1 MASPTS
7 PRAPRVPASEWGG
20 LAWRLAVVV
29 ILGLMSFLAAYGLAL
44 DVADAGGRGAEWMA
58 PRMVIDVVL
67 GTAAIQLYPFRRQA
81 PIVVVGVIV
90 VLSAMSVLAFGA
102 AAFAIV
108 SVATR
113 RNWREIVLI
122 AALFLGAT
130 TASELT
136 WPLGEPLPAW
146 QLLIVSTLM
155 LTVLIVT
162 GMYIGGRRELWA
174 ATIEKAASAERE
186 LQAKLAEA
194 RANERSSIAREM
206 HDVLAHRLSL
216 VAVHAGALEY
226 RTDLSAQQISESA
239 GVLRSNA
246 HLALTELRDVLGVL
260 QQGVRLPDAETVRPQ
275 PTLATIDELLAE
287 SVAAGSSINFQ
298 IDSITKR
305 DLVLLPDSLTRD
317 LYRLLQ
323 ESLTNAR
330 KHATAQPVD
339 VRISGSPG
347 AGIAL
352 WVSNP
357 LASGLSVAA
366 SSPPSGLGLAGLEE
380 RARLAGGEL
389 VATRDLATFT
399 VEVWLPW
406 EK

>member
-1 MASPTS
+1 MASLTS
-7 PRAPRVPASEWGG
+7 PRAPRAPASEWRG

-29 ILGLMSFLAAYGLAL
+29 ILGSISFLSAYGLAL
-44 DVADAGGRGAEWMA
+44 DIADAVGLETEWMA
-58 PRMVIDVVL
+58 PRMVIDFVL
-67 GTAAIQLYPFRRQA
+67 GAAAIQLYPFRRQA
-81 PIVVVGVIV
+81 PAVVVGVIV
-90 VLSAMSVLAFGA
+90 VLSAMSVLAFAA

-108 SVATR
+108 SIATR
-113 RNWREIVLI
+113 RKWREIALI

-130 TASELT
+130 TAFELT

-146 QLLIVSTLM
+146 QLLIVSMLM
-155 LTVLIVT
+155 LTVFIVT

-174 ATIEKAASAERE
+174 ATLEKAASAERE

-226 RTDLSAQQISESA
+226 RTDLSAEQISVSA

-260 QQGVRLPDAETVRPQ
+260 QQGVSLPAAETVRPQ
-275 PTLATIDELLAE
+275 PTLATINELLAE
-287 SVAAGSSINFQ
+287 SVAAGSA
-298 IDSITKR
+298 IDFHIVSTTER

-330 KHATAQPVD
+330 KHATAQPVE

-352 WVSNP
+352 RVSNS
-357 LASGLSVAA
+357 LASNWSVAP

-380 RARLAGGEL
+380 RARLAGGEFA
-389 VATRDLATFT
+389 ATRDHATFT